1 MSEII
6 ITRASDNPDEL
17 YHYGVIGMKWGVRR
31 YHNKD
36 GSLNSAGKKK
46 SH

>member
-6 ITRASDNPDEL
+6 VTRTSTPDEL
-17 YHYGVIGMKWGVRR
+17 YHYGVLGMKWGVRR

-36 GSLNSAGKKK
+36 GSLNSAGKK